1 MELNWTVIGWIIDM
15 ILNGIIWFIIVA
27 FLITLIDVTDKWTR
41 KAIIFIDVA
50 DKWIRKFLDDLFEWI
65 QDQNLKILFTLLC
78 IIILGILSQLEIIP
92 KLIT

>member
-1 MELNWTVIGWIIDM
+1 MELNWMVIGWIIDM

>member
-50 DKWIRKFLDDLFEWI
+50 DKWIRKFLDNLFEWI

>member
-1 MELNWTVIGWIIDM
+1 MEINWTDIGWIIDM

-65 QDQNLKILFTLLC
+65 QMKNLKILFTLLC

>member
-65 QDQNLKILFTLLC
+65 QMKNLKILFTLLC

>member
-1 MELNWTVIGWIIDM
+1 MEINWTVIGWIIDM

-65 QDQNLKILFTLLC
+65 QMKNLKILFTLLC

>member
-1 MELNWTVIGWIIDM
+1 MELNWKVIGWIIDM

-65 QDQNLKILFTLLC
+65 QMKNLKILFTLLC

>member
-1 MELNWTVIGWIIDM
+1 MELNWTVIGWIIDI